1 MRLIPRDEEF
11 YDLFSALAQ
20 RLSEAAKLLHQ
31 LFAEPRRLDHFVT
44 AIKQVEHAGDALTH
58 DVLARIDKTFV
69 TPFDREDIHLL
80 ASRLDSVIDLV
91 DGTARRA
98 AMFHIREVRE
108 PARRLAAVLVRASEC
123 IEAGVLG
130 LKRPKIV
137 AERARDIKRLEE
149 EGDAIYHEAVGAL
162 FADSPDPLEV
172 IKWKEMYDTLER
184 ALDECEDV
192 ANTLESI
199 SIKNT

>member
-1 MRLIPRDEEF
+1 
-11 YDLFSALAQ
+11 
-20 RLSEAAKLLHQ
+20 
-31 LFAEPRRLDHFVT
+31 
-44 AIKQVEHAGDALTH
+44 
-58 DVLARIDKTFV
+58 
-69 TPFDREDIHLL
+69 
-80 ASRLDSVIDLV
+80 
-91 DGTARRA
+91 
-98 AMFHIREVRE
+98 
-108 PARRLAAVLVRASEC
+108 
-123 IEAGVLG
+123 VLG